1 VTSSTAASVRASADL
16 FAKSQ
21 ELIPGGV
28 NSPARSF
35 AGVGGT
41 PRFIKSAN
49 GARMTAVDGNEYID
63 YVCSWGALLLGHAHP
78 DVVAAIVE
86 AAQRGTSYGAPTAT
100 EFELAQAICER
111 VTAAERVRLTSSGT
125 EATMTAIRLARGYT
139 RRPLVLRFDGSYHGH
154 YDALLADSS
163 TTSAGN
169 GIPPEIAANTLVL
182 PYNDIAQ
189 LRKTFSVNGEGIAAV
204 IVEPIA
210 ANMGVVLPQDNFHAE
225 LRQLT
230 TDAGALLIH
239 DEVITG
245 FRVSRSG
252 YQGLTEIR
260 PDLLT
265 FGKVI
270 GGGLPVGAVAG
281 RRDVMEHLAP
291 LGPVFHAGTLSGN
304 PLAVAA
310 GLTTLRMVDD
320 AFYKRLQQIAQVVA
334 DAVHDALSSAGVAH
348 EINYAGGLFSIF
360 FSHAPVTD
368 YASAQQ
374 QSSSTY
380 ATFFHAL
387 LDAGVYI
394 PPSPYEAWFVSGAHD
409 EETLERTSVALQY
422 AAGRV
427 AESLA

>member
-1 VTSSTAASVRASADL
+1 VRASAEL

-35 AGVGGT
+35 VSVGGT

-49 GARMTAVDGNEYID
+49 GARITDVDGKEYID

-78 DVVAAIVE
+78 DVVAAIVD
-86 AAQRGTSYGAPTAT
+86 AAQRGTSYGAPTAA
-100 EFELAQAICER
+100 ELELAQIICGR
-111 VTAAERVRLTSSGT
+111 VPAAEQVRLTSSGT
-125 EATMTAIRLARGYT
+125 EATMTAVRLARGYT
-139 RRPLVLRFDGSYHGH
+139 GRPLVLRFDGSYHGH
-154 YDALLADSS
+154 YDALLAGPATTADS
-163 TTSAGN
+163 
-169 GIPPEIAANTLVL
+169 GIPSEIANNTLVL

-189 LRKTFSVNGEGIAAV
+189 LRETFAAHGEKIAAV

-210 ANMGVVLPQDNFHAE
+210 ANMGVVLPQDGFHAE
-225 LRQLT
+225 LRRLT
-230 TDAGALLIH
+230 TGSGALLIH

-245 FRVSRSG
+245 FRVSPSG
-252 YQGLTEIR
+252 YQGVTDIR

-310 GLTTLRMVDD
+310 GLTTLRLVDD
-320 AFYKRLQQIAQVVA
+320 VFYTHLQSTAQAVVS
-334 DAVHDALSSAGVAH
+334 VVEDALGSAGVAH
-348 EINYAGGLFSIF
+348 EINYAGGLFSVF
-360 FSHAPVTD
+360 FSDAPVTD
-368 YASAQQ
+368 YASAQR

-380 ATFFHAL
+380 ATFFHAMI
-387 LDAGVYI
+387 DEGVYL
-394 PPSPYEAWFVSGAHD
+394 PPSPYEAWFISGAHD
-409 EETLERTSVALQY
+409 DRTLEKTSAALQH
-422 AAGRV
+422 AARRV
-427 AESLA
+427 AQSLT